1 MLEWL
6 FPAMRLAIGA
16 DHAGFALKEALKE
29 ALRHKGHDVVDFGAS
44 SPESTDYPDYAA
56 SVAEA
61 VRRGEAERGILICL
75 TGTGMA
81 MAANK
86 VSGIRA
92 ALGVTPEWVRLSRAH
107 NDANV
112 LTLSAK
118 FTDAATAEQ
127 LADVFLETS
136 FEGGRHERRLA
147 KIAALEKSGPP
158 LKQG

>member
-1 MLEWL
+1 MK
-6 FPAMRLAIGA
+6 LAIGA

-29 ALRHKGHDVVDFGAS
+29 ALRQMGHEVADVGTNSA
-44 SPESTDYPDYAA
+44 ESTDYPDYARA
-56 SVAEA
+56 VAEK
-61 VRRGEAERGILICL
+61 VRRGEADRGILVCL

-86 VSGIRA
+86 IPGIRA

-118 FTDAATAEQ
+118 FTDPSTAAE
-127 LADVFLETS
+127 LAAVFLETE
-136 FEGGRHERRLA
+136 FEGGRHQRRVA
-147 KIAALEKSGPP
+147 KIAALERDSRAADKTEV
-158 LKQG
+158 Q

>member
-1 MLEWL
+1 
-6 FPAMRLAIGA
+6 MRLAIGA

-29 ALRHKGHDVVDFGAS
+29 ALRRQGHEVLDFGTS
-44 SPESTDYPDYAA
+44 SPESTDYPDFAA
-56 SVAEA
+56 RVAEA
-61 VRRGEAERGILICL
+61 VRRGEAERGVLICL

-86 VSGIRA
+86 IPGVRA

-112 LTLSAK
+112 LTLSAR

-127 LADVFLETS
+127 LAEVFLGTN
-136 FEGGRHERRLA
+136 FDGGRHERRLA
-147 KIAALEKSGPP
+147 KIAALERGGLSPD
-158 LKQG
+158 QGETP

>member
-1 MLEWL
+1 
-6 FPAMRLAIGA
+6 MRLAVGA
-16 DHAGFALKEALKE
+16 DHAGFALKEALKQVLE
-29 ALRHKGHDVVDFGAS
+29 RKGHQVVDFGAHG
-44 SPESTDYPDYAA
+44 PESTDYPDFAA
-56 SVAEA
+56 KVADA
-61 VRRGEAERGILICL
+61 VRRREADRGILVCL

-86 VSGIRA
+86 IPGIRA

-112 LTLSAK
+112 LTLSAR

-136 FEGGRHERRLA
+136 FDGGRHERRLA
-147 KIAALEKSGPP
+147 KIAALEKAGLPP
-158 LKQG
+158 NQG

>member
-1 MLEWL
+1 MK
-6 FPAMRLAIGA
+6 LAIGA
-16 DHAGFALKEALKE
+16 DHAGFPLKEALKE
-29 ALRHKGHDVVDFGAS
+29 ALRQRGHEVVDLGTT
-44 SPESTDYPDYAA
+44 SPESTDYPDYARA
-56 SVAEA
+56 VAEA
-61 VRRGEAERGILICL
+61 VRRGEADRGILVCL

-86 VSGIRA
+86 VPGIRA

-118 FTDAATAEQ
+118 FTDPATAAE
-127 LADVFLETS
+127 LADVFLHTN

-147 KIAALEKSGPP
+147 KIAALERDARSPEQTEGS
-158 LKQG
+158 

>member
-1 MLEWL
+1 
-6 FPAMRLAIGA
+6 MRLAVGA

-29 ALRHKGHDVVDFGAS
+29 ALRRQGHEVVDFGTH

-56 SVAEA
+56 RVGDA
-61 VRRGEAERGILICL
+61 VRRGEAERGILVCL

-86 VSGIRA
+86 IPGIRA

-112 LTLSAK
+112 LTLSAR

-127 LADVFLETS
+127 LARVFLETS
-136 FEGGRHERRLA
+136 FDGGRHERRLA
-147 KIAALEKSGPP
+147 KIAALEAGGAPGSDQPTN
-158 LKQG
+158 QG